1 MDSSGEL
8 LGSILILGTVASG
21 KSAFAEG
28 LIDDNEAIYVATAE
42 ADDEEMRARIEAHK
56 VRRGGNWT
64 TIEEPLDLAGVLDAN
79 GHAPM
84 LIDCLTLWLSNL
96 MHARRDA
103 ETETVA
109 LCRAIGDANFPVVL
123 VSNEVG
129 GGIRPDNVLARDYQ
143 DASGRM
149 NQRVAAAADRVYLV
163 TAGIP
168 QLLK

>member
-8 LGSILILGTVASG
+8 LGSILILGTAASG
-21 KSAFAEG
+21 KSVFAEG
-28 LIDDNEAIYVATAE
+28 LIGDTEATYVATAE
-42 ADDEEMRARIEAHK
+42 AGDEEMRARIEAHK

-96 MHARRDA
+96 MHARYDA
-103 ETETVA
+103 ESETIA
-109 LCRAIGDANFPVVL
+109 LCRAINDANFPVVL

-129 GGIRPDNVLARDYQ
+129 GGIRPDNALARDYQ
-143 DASGRM
+143 DASGSM
-149 NQRVAAAADRVYLV
+149 NQHVAEAADRVYLV
-163 TAGIP
+163 TAGIAQ
-168 QLLK
+168 QLK